1 MQEFNE
7 FFANI
12 KEFLDQ
18 KTKVFVLIKNFFI
31 LKLNTFKYFLILKN
45 IINNYFQYIIYFL
58 I

>member
-18 KTKVFVLIKNFFI
+18 KTKVFVLIKNFF
-31 LKLNTFKYFLILKN
+31 YFEIE
-45 IINNYFQYIIYFL
+45 YI
-58 I
+58 